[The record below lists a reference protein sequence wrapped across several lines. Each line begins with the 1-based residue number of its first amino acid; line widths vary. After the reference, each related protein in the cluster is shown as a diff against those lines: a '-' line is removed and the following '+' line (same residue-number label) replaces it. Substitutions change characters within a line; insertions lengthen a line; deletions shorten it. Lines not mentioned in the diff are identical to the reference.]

1 MGKYWF
7 KIVFAAL
14 LIFGVGFTAYAT
26 GRRMVHTINSD
37 RDLTIPLGS
46 FIPFTVGGEK
56 LGTIRSLTI
65 QRAAP
70 KQVTGFAIRARM
82 TDSAALAR
90 VQDCRMSVRDPER
103 IDERS
108 MFECLKSDS
117 GYQVFGEVRLELRGE
132 GNMTTIVQPL
142 LLPDAAV
149 IDFRRRGRDSSMA
162 DDSIAA
168 EIRDRVRTQS
178 RAIADSI
185 AAATLDERARQMKQR
200 AESLRARSG
209 RPPQIP

>member
-1 MGKYWF
+1 
-7 KIVFAAL
+7 
-14 LIFGVGFTAYAT
+14 
-26 GRRMVHTINSD
+26 
-37 RDLTIPLGS
+37 
-46 FIPFTVGGEK
+46 
-56 LGTIRSLTI
+56 
-65 QRAAP
+65 
-70 KQVTGFAIRARM
+70 
-82 TDSAALAR
+82 
-90 VQDCRMSVRDPER
+90 MSVRDPER